1 MAGTTKLP
9 TILIYTTLAILL
21 LLFISRT
28 PTKPS
33 STHRHRRLKLRS
45 NFTFI
50 PHQNHDPIPFDPLV
64 ADIERRREDK
74 EWDKM
79 RNEKSAAVGDEGQ
92 PEWEDFMDA
101 DDFINDE
108 DKFNVSGRLVLL
120 FPKIDVN
127 PADGFVSE
135 DELIDWNLHQAEN
148 EVMHRTQRELEVHD
162 KNKDGYVSF
171 QEYEPPSWVK
181 SSGTLHID
189 LRC

>member
-1 MAGTTKLP
+1 
-9 TILIYTTLAILL
+9 
-21 LLFISRT
+21 
-28 PTKPS
+28 
-33 STHRHRRLKLRS
+33 
-45 NFTFI
+45 
-50 PHQNHDPIPFDPLV
+50 
-64 ADIERRREDK
+64 
-74 EWDKM
+74 M

-101 DDFINDE
+101 EDFINDE

-181 SSGTLHID
+181 ASGTHRFTLLNADIVCILVCVWFYTFIGSIWRDHIW
-189 LRC
+189 CSYVICSMW